1 MPCVIHI
8 CNAVGK
14 EMHLETSLEKVLTG
28 IAYAIFGGYSADIY
42 VSSVHKLENFAER
55 LVCIVYAFKTGILFY
70 ILVATLVKGEFFPYI
85 WHEFFMYLASA
96 GSGNAMWWPY
106 ASLILE

>member
-8 CNAVGK
+8 CDAVGK

-55 LVCIVYAFKTGILFY
+55 LVCIVYAFKTGILFD

-96 GSGNAMWWPY
+96 GSGNAMWRPY